1 MSDIHIAAPVVSDEA
16 RELVLQ
22 VLASGRIAQG
32 PMVER
37 FEAQCAA
44 MADAQHAIAVSSG
57 TDALEVA
64 VDALDLHED
73 EVVITTPFTFAATA
87 NAVLRAGARVRFVD
101 IDDDHLI
108 DLDLLSGALEATPRV
123 GAVIP
128 VHLFGLAPD
137 MPRLLEIAGSAA
149 VIEDAAQAH
158 GGTVGGRSVGS
169 FGAGCFSFYATK
181 NVMSGEGGVI
191 TTNDDVW
198 ADTMRTIRNQGMAGR
213 YEYVRVGRNC
223 RMTELQAAI
232 AIPQMDQLDAIT
244 AARRDNSLRAIAGLA
259 EVEGLVLPREPT
271 GRTHVW
277 HQCTVLVPEDV
288 ERDEVVSRMQG
299 AGVHPGVYY
308 PTALND
314 IPVYRD
320 HPRVDPGTTPR
331 ARGAAARCL
340 SLPIHHA
347 LQHVDVDRVV
357 EIFVDAIRDIR
368 AARPLVDRALS

>member
-1 MSDIHIAAPVVSDEA
+1 MSTDPDIHVAAPTISDEA
-16 RELVLQ
+16 RRLVAQ
-22 VLASGRIAQG
+22 VLDSGRLAQG

-37 FEAQCAA
+37 FEAQCAE
-44 MADAQHAIAVSSG
+44 MAGVAHGIAVSSG

-64 VDALDLHED
+64 VDALDLAD
-73 EVVITTPFTFAATA
+73 DDVVLTSPFTFAATA

-108 DLDLLSGALEATPRV
+108 DLDELAGAIADTASV

-137 MPRLLEIAGSAA
+137 MFRLSEVVGTVPI
-149 VIEDAAQAH
+149 IEDAAQAH
-158 GGTVGGRSVGS
+158 GATVGERSVGS

-191 TTNDDVW
+191 TTADDSW

-232 AIPQMDQLDAIT
+232 AIPQMDALDVISAS
-244 AARRDNSLRAIAGLA
+244 RRDNALRAVKGLA
-259 EVEGLVLPREPT
+259 DIEGLVLPREPA
-271 GRTHVW
+271 GRSHVW
-277 HQCTVLVPEDV
+277 HQCTVLVPEGAD
-288 ERDEVVSRMQG
+288 RDAVVAEMQSN
-299 AGVHPGVYY
+299 GVHPGVYY
-308 PTALND
+308 PQILND

-320 HPRVDPGTTPR
+320 HPRVEVGETPR
-331 ARGAAARCL
+331 ARDAAARCV
-340 SLPIHHA
+340 SLPIHQA
-347 LQHVDVDRVV
+347 LAGSDMDRVV
-357 EIFVDAIRDIR
+357 EAF
-368 AARPLVDRALS
+368 AAAVSKQRR

>member
-1 MSDIHIAAPVVSDEA
+1 MADIHIAAPMISDEA
-16 RELVLQ
+16 RELVLD
-22 VLASGRIAQG
+22 VLASGRLAQG

-37 FEAQCAA
+37 FEAQCAE
-44 MADAQHAIAVSSG
+44 MADARHAIAVSSG

-64 VDALDLHED
+64 VDALDLDHD

-87 NAVLRAGARVRFVD
+87 NAVLRSGARVRFVD

-108 DLDLLSGALEATPRV
+108 DLDLLADTVDHTTRV

-137 MPRLLEIAGSAA
+137 MARLMAIAGDAS

-158 GGTVGGRSVGS
+158 GGAVGDRSVGS

-181 NVMSGEGGVI
+181 NVMSGEGGVV
-191 TTNDDVW
+191 TTNDDAW

-232 AIPQMDQLDAIT
+232 AIPQMDQLDVIA
-244 AARRDNSLRAIAGLA
+244 AARRDNSLRAVKGLVD
-259 EVEGLVLPREPT
+259 VEGLVLPREPA

-288 ERDEVVSRMQG
+288 DRDDVVARMQG

-320 HPRVDPGTTPR
+320 HPRVDAGSTPR
-331 ARGAAARCL
+331 ARAAAARCV
-340 SLPIHHA
+340 SLPIHQA
-347 LQHVDVDRVV
+347 LQPADVDRVV
-357 EIFVDAIRDIR
+357 ETFVDAITDIR
-368 AARPLVDRALS
+368 AARSLDRERLF

>member
-1 MSDIHIAAPVVSDEA
+1 MSTEHDIHVAAPKISDEA
-16 RELVLQ
+16 RRLVEQ
-22 VLASGRIAQG
+22 VLDSGRLAQG

-44 MADAQHAIAVSSG
+44 MAGVAHAIAVSSG

-64 VDALDLHED
+64 VDALDLAD
-73 EVVITTPFTFAATA
+73 RDVVLTSPFTFAATA

-108 DLDLLSGALEATPRV
+108 DLDELAVALDETPSV

-137 MPRLLEIAGSAA
+137 MHRLSEIVAG
-149 VIEDAAQAH
+149 VPIIEDAAQAH
-158 GGTVGGRSVGS
+158 GAAVGDRSVGS

-191 TTNDDVW
+191 TTDDDVW

-232 AIPQMDQLDAIT
+232 AIPQMDGLEAIS
-244 AARRDNSLRAIAGLA
+244 AARRDNALRAVKGLA
-259 EVEGLVLPREPT
+259 DVEGLILPREPA
-271 GRTHVW
+271 GRSHVW
-277 HQCTVLVPEDV
+277 HQCTVLVPDGV
-288 ERDEVVSRMQG
+288 DRDAVVASMQDR
-299 AGVHPGVYY
+299 GVHPGVYY
-308 PTALND
+308 PQILND
-314 IPVYRD
+314 IAVYRD
-320 HPRVDPGTTPR
+320 HPRVEAGNTPR
-331 ARGAAARCL
+331 ARAAAARCV
-340 SLPIHHA
+340 SLPIHQGLTPA
-347 LQHVDVDRVV
+347 DMDRVV
-357 EIFVDAIRDIR
+357 EVFADAVSARR
-368 AARPLVDRALS
+368 A